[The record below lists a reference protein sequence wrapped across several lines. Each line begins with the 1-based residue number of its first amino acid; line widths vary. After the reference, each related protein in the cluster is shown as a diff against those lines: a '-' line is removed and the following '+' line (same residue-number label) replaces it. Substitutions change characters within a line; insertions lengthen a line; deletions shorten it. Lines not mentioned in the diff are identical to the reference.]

1 MVAPAVAVASAA
13 GVGSTS
19 AGGAEGASADATAGD
34 TGSCLGV
41 GFAADTPQP
50 TMVRARAATSAT
62 RVEPARDMVK
72 TPRNV
77 LGGGGQCR
85 TKPWIEQG
93 GTSTPWRVQPSSG
106 VE

>member
-1 MVAPAVAVASAA
+1 MVAPAVAVGSAA

-50 TMVRARAATSAT
+50 AMVRARAATSAT

-77 LGGGGQCR
+77 LGGGQCR
-85 TKPWIEQG
+85 TKPWIEQA
-93 GTSTPWRVQPSSG
+93 GTSTPWSVQPSS
-106 VE
+106 EIE